1 MDEDLIMLNGNLN
14 KMPEITQYRSERM
27 IFDRDAVKVS
37 EVGATLFGHF
47 NIKKQM
53 NMKPRF
59 ELKFEV
65 QD

>member
-1 MDEDLIMLNGNLN
+1 MLNGNLN
-14 KMPEITQYRSERM
+14 KLPEITQYRSERM
-27 IFDRDAVKVS
+27 VFDLDNIDLS
-37 EVGATLFGHF
+37 ETGATVFGYF

-65 QD
+65 KDSQILRY